1 MGSDMR
7 AVSKSGA
14 YFILLIFVFV
24 LHFGIFE
31 ETPHNPIG
39 ILYVSE
45 LYLIICLAFT
55 AFYVLASVGK
65 EQKDLKI
72 LLTYCAYSSV
82 IFILL
87 PAIFS
92 NLYYG
97 QPLIYGIIE
106 ERRILYCFTFSV
118 MLYLARNM
126 SAAQFEKAFLFV
138 GFMACIL
145 AWMFKF
151 SVLPDLRDK
160 VASFDR
166 PDRSSIGALAQCL
179 AYFYCIQVWNKGISP
194 IDGSPR
200 SKTPYIVFACFIL
213 LTLVFATQTRQL
225 IFLSLCFTLL
235 CLKSKSVIWIVVS
248 GILVSPLYLF
258 PDLLK
263 ELGLN
268 LDFYAESLE
277 NGPTDNVREQTIG
290 YIFGH
295 LHANNWLPSGSLS
308 LMWNNGFIPH
318 FGEYFFL
325 SDVGIFGTLFRFG
338 FLAFLIVPLTLFC
351 YYYFA
356 KRLHRDTSFTVTA
369 LLAYMVI
376 WPLQG
381 IFEYMQATIAFLL
394 VIQALKAYHRNVES
408 PALDSYVEEHPLMQP
423 SFR

>member
-1 MGSDMR
+1 MSL
-7 AVSKSGA
+7 VSKSSA
-14 YFILLIFVFV
+14 CCIVLFFVFI

-39 ILYVSE
+39 ILYVNE
-45 LYLIICLAFT
+45 LYLVICLAFT
-55 AFYVLASVGK
+55 LFYLLASVGMEK
-65 EQKDLKI
+65 RDFNI
-72 LLTYCAYSSV
+72 LFSYGLYSSV
-82 IFILL
+82 VFILL

-106 ERRILYCFTFSV
+106 ERRVLFCFSFAVLLFLAKNMKVAHFEHTFFAVVLLSCV
-118 MLYLARNM
+118 
-126 SAAQFEKAFLFV
+126 
-138 GFMACIL
+138 L

-151 SVLPDLRDK
+151 GALPDLRDK

-166 PDRSSIGALAQCL
+166 PDRSSIGSLAQIL
-179 AYFYCIQVWNKGISP
+179 GYFYAIQIWNKGSSP
-194 IDGSPR
+194 IDGSEK
-200 SKTPYIVFACFIL
+200 SKTPYLILACFIL

-235 CLKSKSVIWIVVS
+235 CLKSKSVIWVALS
-248 GILVSPLYLF
+248 CILLSPFYLF
-258 PDLLK
+258 PELITA
-263 ELGLN
+263 LGLN
-268 LDFYAESLE
+268 VDFYTQSLE
-277 NGPTDNVREQTIG
+277 DGPTDGVREQTIS
-290 YIFGH
+290 YIFMH
-295 LHANNWLPSGSLS
+295 LHSNNWLPSGSLS

-338 FLAFLIVPLTLFC
+338 FLAFFIVPLSLFC
-351 YYYFA
+351 YYRFA
-356 KRLHRDTSFTVTA
+356 KRLCLNTNFT
-369 LLAYMVI
+369 LICMLAFMVI

-394 VIQALKAYHRNVES
+394 VIQALKGKHLNSSS
-408 PALDSYVEEHPLMQP
+408 PVSEPYLGAHALGQP